1 VELLKREM
9 INLETICHFEEH
21 GQEKFYGCRLYG
33 ENVPFVGTDVYKAC
47 FFEDLREYFG
57 EERDLGR
64 RIRKFESMTGYEF
77 VVLDTYPESDVYDFK
92 NFDLADI
99 FVIEFTLKEKAKP
112 EPKKLT
118 LCERIKRYFR

>member
-1 VELLKREM
+1 M
-9 INLETICHFEEH
+9 INLETIRRYEEH
-21 GQEKFYGCRLYG
+21 GQEEFYGCRLYG

-57 EERDLGR
+57 KERDLGR

-92 NFDLADI
+92 NFDMADI

-118 LCERIKRYFR
+118 LRERIIRYFR